1 MANMSYCRFENTY
14 RDFYDCRSAIEDM
27 INGEERS
34 LSSHELQAAKSLA
47 KEAVAL
53 LSLLADVEDLGVGP
67 YVSSVERG
75 DAKLDSTL
83 DKIQKLAEE

>member
-1 MANMSYCRFENTY
+1 
-14 RDFYDCRSAIEDM
+14 
-27 INGEERS
+27 
-34 LSSHELQAAKSLA
+34 
-47 KEAVAL
+47 VAL